1 MSRDANNY
9 FISEENSSGE
19 AIAMSIYGTWQQ
31 QMVGCWWCQ
40 YGTTKNLNW
49 KGRTMEWS
57 REISSCRVFVII
69 YR

>member
-31 QMVGCWWCQ
+31 KWLVVGRWWCQ
-40 YGTTKNLNW
+40 YGIYNEEFELERKND
-49 KGRTMEWS
+49 GMEQ
-57 REISSCRVFVII
+57 RDIFM
-69 YR
+69 